1 MRLDDAKETT
11 IHPHEYI
18 AKQPV
23 NMAIYTRRTLTVPCS
38 TMIKLTPNSKIEEQV
53 VQRVHDGA
61 KVYRTHTS
69 DLFWQDAETAE
80 SGLRALAHEIEQ
92 SKKPGNKNPPSA
104 SQHLT
109 TKDKGQS
116 QANKAQGEPKETSTL
131 GEAACSICAQLS
143 PKPNPTRTLECR
155 PQGNRPKGY
164 CWVNNKGWLKY
175 AEGDDPNSLLGTAIE
190 HDFGPPHGKCRGR
203 IVSIIK
209 SETEVETTLYH
220 AKYQDGDCEDLE
232 EQEVN
237 DRRMP
242 KRDDRKLEKSHK
254 LGHKQLKNDQR
265 PVSAGAHSP
274 APGPMLTSVT
284 DHTRKTAE
292 ELGGA
297 HPQPRIVRG
306 RETEN
311 NTVIYGWVLQKQ
323 GCVYMIHFPAAPKLD
338 QHMTPQMVEQ
348 LRTGGEPVDLASPYN
363 NDTKRHGQCATL
375 EPLSKRPRG
384 STSNGYPHRH
394 TLQSNGSRSAREHTS
409 QSLKQRLLAY

>member
-80 SGLRALAHEIEQ
+80 SGLRALAHAIEQ

-109 TKDKGQS
+109 TKDKGQT

-190 HDFGPPHGKCRGR
+190 HESDFGPPHGKCRGR

-209 SETEVETTLYH
+209 SETEAETTLYH

-232 EQEVN
+232 EHEVN

-242 KRDDRKLEKSHK
+242 KREVRKLEGSHK
-254 LGHKQLKNDQR
+254 LGHKQLKNDKR
-265 PVSAGAHSP
+265 PDSISRRTQPSTGPDAHLCDRPHPEDSRGTRRSPPTTPNSEGTRDGEQYGDLWLGSAKAG
-274 APGPMLTSVT
+274 
-284 DHTRKTAE
+284 
-292 ELGGA
+292 
-297 HPQPRIVRG
+297 
-306 RETEN
+306 
-311 NTVIYGWVLQKQ
+311 
-323 GCVYMIHFPAAPKLD
+323 GCVHDPLPGCAKTRPAHD
-338 QHMTPQMVEQ
+338 TPD
-348 LRTGGEPVDLASPYN
+348 GGKTTHWRGAS
-363 NDTKRHGQCATL
+363 
-375 EPLSKRPRG
+375 
-384 STSNGYPHRH
+384 
-394 TLQSNGSRSAREHTS
+394 
-409 QSLKQRLLAY
+409 

>member
-1 MRLDDAKETT
+1 MGICNDSSGDAATRIELLKQYHEEIMKTQPNWKCTECNESNCFLNRQLIVNTPQMLIIQIHAQPSSTYKRNAPIVEGAAHEGDQMLAPLEIRLRGVVYDLQAASSNVGIGGKQNHFIAYAQDKATGQSMRLDDAKETT

-80 SGLRALAHEIEQ
+80 SGLRALAHAIEQ

-109 TKDKGQS
+109 TKDKGQT

-209 SETEVETTLYH
+209 SETEAETTLYH
-220 AKYQDGDCEDLE
+220 AKT
-232 EQEVN
+232 
-237 DRRMP
+237 
-242 KRDDRKLEKSHK
+242 
-254 LGHKQLKNDQR
+254 
-265 PVSAGAHSP
+265 VS
-274 APGPMLTSVT
+274 
-284 DHTRKTAE
+284 
-292 ELGGA
+292 
-297 HPQPRIVRG
+297 
-306 RETEN
+306 
-311 NTVIYGWVLQKQ
+311 GWGL
-323 GCVYMIHFPAAPKLD
+323 
-338 QHMTPQMVEQ
+338 
-348 LRTGGEPVDLASPYN
+348 
-363 NDTKRHGQCATL
+363 
-375 EPLSKRPRG
+375 
-384 STSNGYPHRH
+384 
-394 TLQSNGSRSAREHTS
+394 
-409 QSLKQRLLAY
+409 